1 MQSNNTLPMP
11 DKLRYIISQKAI
23 IRTPDRVFVMKN
35 RFDTYEFPGGT
46 LEYDEDLI
54 AGLKR
59 ELQEELG
66 WVPTGDPILM
76 STYQFDQTLQLQ
88 YLLQLEQI
96 PEQEFVLED
105 GYEGYWLSFD
115 ELAEAIPYPGV
126 AERLTTWQPGDL
138 VHID

>member
-11 DKLRYIISQKAI
+11 DKPRYIISQKAI

-35 RFDTYEFPGGT
+35 RFDKYEFPGGT
-46 LEYDEDLI
+46 LEHDEDLI
-54 AGLKR
+54 SGLER

-66 WVPTGDPILM
+66 HVPEGSPVLM

-88 YLLQLEQI
+88 YLIQLEQI
-96 PEQEFVLED
+96 SEKFILED
-105 GYEGYWLSFD
+105 GYTGHWLTFL

-126 AERLTTWQPGDL
+126 AERLTTWQPGDV